1 MTRETDEE
9 AWTWDYSGTIV
20 RVKVKGPSGSNITVV
35 SLDSKN
41 SFERRPSELFHF
53 ERDAIN
59 GWIAYLASD
68 VVRLWGALD
77 RAKGLFREAVIQ
89 RDSFNA
95 RSA

>member
-1 MTRETDEE
+1 MTRIGDKE
-9 AWTWDYSGTIV
+9 AWTWDHLGTVVKV
-20 RVKVKGPSGSNITVV
+20 RVSGSNGSTITVV
-35 SLDSKN
+35 SLDGKR

-59 GWIAYLASD
+59 GWIAYLSAD

-95 RSA
+95 R